1 MLQECPASQQL
12 RDTYPATPPGKP
24 GSGSHRQHPQG
35 HHPPQQRGLRLWDVQ
50 SYLAEQSSSHV
61 EDKVNA
67 SALWIWPLSLPAVS
81 RGADADSS
89 ISLRGGEHKTPS
101 GTDSNVF
108 WDSAWGENSCK
119 MVHVHKLCFISELTK
134 ETPPPFKLL

>member
-1 MLQECPASQQL
+1 MLQECPSSQQL
-12 RDTYPATPPGKP
+12 RDTYPATPPANLALDP
-24 GSGSHRQHPQG
+24 TGSTPRAII
-35 HHPPQQRGLRLWDVQ
+35 PPQQWGLRLWDVQ
-50 SYLAEQSSSHV
+50 GYLAEQSGSHV

-67 SALWIWPLSLPAVS
+67 FALWIWPLSLPAIS

-108 WDSAWGENSCK
+108 WDSAWGGKQLQNGACAQALFYIRANQRNTST
-119 MVHVHKLCFISELTK
+119 L
-134 ETPPPFKLL
+134 